1 MGWKNFGI
9 FVFFLCV
16 LTAAPV
22 RVAAQER
29 ALQPALPPL
38 TGAQRYVLLQ
48 IAREAIDAT
57 LENRESRA
65 ATVEARLNEPQP
77 IVVTVYVDGKLRG
90 RAWAL
95 KSSTPLFE
103 NAREITYQAI
113 DESKV
118 GEKVLTLE
126 ELARAEVAVA
136 VLGKYTKAAD
146 DREIP
151 PHSAVIIY
159 NGFTEWM
166 ALPGDVESGQAAD
179 LLSYACEQAGLRPNV
194 WLLPETSIFWA
205 PAEELREK
213 RAETPGISLG
223 DIL

>member
-1 MGWKNFGI
+1 MLLKYWA
-9 FVFFLCV
+9 VFFFV
-16 LTAAPV
+16 LFLATVSPIS
-22 RVAAQER
+22 AQER
-29 ALQPALPPL
+29 TIQPALPPL
-38 TGAQRYVLLQ
+38 TGAQRNVLLQ

-90 RAWAL
+90 RAWSL

-113 DESKV
+113 DEPRTG
-118 GEKVLTLE
+118 GEMLSLE

-136 VLGKYTKAAD
+136 ILGKYTKAAD
-146 DREIP
+146 DREVP
-151 PHSAVIIY
+151 PKSAVIIY

-166 ALPGDVESGQAAD
+166 ALPGDVESGKAAD

-194 WLLPETSIFWA
+194 WLLPQTSIFWA
-205 PAEELREK
+205 TVEEVREK
-213 RAETPGISLG
+213 RAEMPGVSLG
-223 DIL
+223 DSR